1 MTDNNMTDNLTGL
14 FDSPKENSP
23 FVDIF
28 GQNNSQTISEIMV
41 GNSVTNNNTIIKYID
56 MIENKFTP
64 YPNSD
69 EIPVLKIKNED
80 FLVRGE
86 RIESL
91 IHENFPDD
99 DRFNRCKNCKEK
111 KNKFFCENCEK
122 NICENCSKN
131 CQKNR
136 HKLDEL
142 GDLKKEVDIKKRQIK
157 EFLSKLRKDS
167 GENSQLPWDI
177 ALITYIVEKDYN
189 NYFHFQNINESH
201 SYLHTYEEVYNNAFL
216 KIIYAVNEENNLKEQ
231 ERDYKIFGQT
241 FVEKNKDKIYLKING
256 EISDLIEKVKIK
268 NNNKPLEVILI
279 KKPESDISDI
289 SYMFCNCKSNVIK
302 LIEIKNRT
310 KVFLKNV
317 TNISKMFKNCLNLEN
332 IDLFFFKAFEELRV
346 IDSLFSG
353 CEKLNK
359 ITKIEE
365 LVTKSVTKMDKVFNL
380 CKKLNNVSGIEKF
393 ETKNVESFD
402 EMFKDCS
409 SLKEFP
415 DISRW
420 NLEKAKSLKG
430 IFEGCSSLEN
440 LPNIGLWN
448 VGNVISFEEMFEGC
462 SNLMELPKGIV
473 HWNVKNVKNMKKMFS
488 GCMMLGIGNLPDLKN
503 WNLENLE
510 TMDKM
515 FFGCLTIIIREKAT
529 IENLFTFKNI
539 EIISYDNV
547 LG

>member
-23 FVDIF
+23 FLDIF

-41 GNSVTNNNTIIKYID
+41 GNSVTNNNSIIKYID

-142 GDLKKEVDIKKRQIK
+142 GDLKKEVDINKRQIK

-216 KIIYAVNEENNLKEQ
+216 KIIYKW
-231 ERDYKIFGQT
+231 RKI
-241 FVEKNKDKIYLKING
+241 
-256 EISDLIEKVKIK
+256 
-268 NNNKPLEVILI
+268 
-279 KKPESDISDI
+279 
-289 SYMFCNCKSNVIK
+289 
-302 LIEIKNRT
+302 
-310 KVFLKNV
+310 
-317 TNISKMFKNCLNLEN
+317 
-332 IDLFFFKAFEELRV
+332 
-346 IDSLFSG
+346 
-353 CEKLNK
+353 
-359 ITKIEE
+359 
-365 LVTKSVTKMDKVFNL
+365 
-380 CKKLNNVSGIEKF
+380 
-393 ETKNVESFD
+393 
-402 EMFKDCS
+402 
-409 SLKEFP
+409 
-415 DISRW
+415 
-420 NLEKAKSLKG
+420 
-430 IFEGCSSLEN
+430 
-440 LPNIGLWN
+440 
-448 VGNVISFEEMFEGC
+448 
-462 SNLMELPKGIV
+462 
-473 HWNVKNVKNMKKMFS
+473 
-488 GCMMLGIGNLPDLKN
+488 
-503 WNLENLE
+503 
-510 TMDKM
+510 
-515 FFGCLTIIIREKAT
+515 
-529 IENLFTFKNI
+529 
-539 EIISYDNV
+539 
-547 LG
+547 

>member
-99 DRFNRCKNCKEK
+99 DRFNRCKNCGEK
-111 KNKFFCENCEK
+111 KNKFFCKNCEK

-131 CQKNR
+131 CQENR
-136 HKLDEL
+136 HKLDKLE
-142 GDLKKEVDIKKRQIK
+142 GLKKEVDIKKRQIK

-201 SYLHTYEEVYNNAFL
+201 SYLYTYEEVYNNAFL
-216 KIIYAVNEENNLKEQ
+216 KIIYAVNEENNLKEK

-256 EISDLIEKVKIK
+256 EKSELIEKVKIK

-279 KKPESDISDI
+279 KKQESDINDI

-317 TNISKMFKNCLNLEN
+317 TNISKMFKNCSNLEN

-353 CEKLNK
+353 CEKLKFQRLISGNSFK
-359 ITKIEE
+359 EE
-365 LVTKSVTKMDKVFNL
+365 QSLNISSKLSTFFVSNFSIPLTLFNFLQRLNTLSIFLTDFVTSSSIFVILV
-380 CKKLNNVSGIEKF
+380 
-393 ETKNVESFD
+393 
-402 EMFKDCS
+402 
-409 SLKEFP
+409 LKEY
-415 DISRW
+415 
-420 NLEKAKSLKG
+420 LKVV
-430 IFEGCSSLEN
+430 L
-440 LPNIGLWN
+440 LWN
-448 VGNVISFEEMFEGC
+448 IFQ
-462 SNLMELPKGIV
+462 I
-473 HWNVKNVKNMKKMFS
+473 
-488 GCMMLGIGNLPDLKN
+488 
-503 WNLENLE
+503 
-510 TMDKM
+510 
-515 FFGCLTIIIREKAT
+515 
-529 IENLFTFKNI
+529 
-539 EIISYDNV
+539 
-547 LG
+547 

>member
-99 DRFNRCKNCKEK
+99 DRFNRCKNCGEK
-111 KNKFFCENCEK
+111 KNKFFCKNCEK

-131 CQKNR
+131 CQNDR
-136 HKLDEL
+136 HKLDKL

-216 KIIYAVNEENNLKEQ
+216 KIIYAVNEENNLKEK

-256 EISDLIEKVKIK
+256 EKSDLIEKVKIK

-279 KKPESDISDI
+279 KKPKSDINDI

-317 TNISKMFKNCLNLEN
+317 TNISKMFKNCSNLEN

-353 CEKLNK
+353 YEKLNK
-359 ITKIEE
+359 ISKIEE
-365 LVTKSVTKMDKVFNL
+365 LVTKSVRKMDKVFNL

-415 DISRW
+415 DISCW

-430 IFEGCSSLEN
+430 IFEGCSSLEY

-473 HWNVKNVKNMKKMFS
+473 HWNVKKVKNMKKMFS

-515 FFGCLTIIIREKAT
+515 FFGCRTIIIREKAT
-529 IENLFTFKNI
+529 IENLFIFKNI

>member
-99 DRFNRCKNCKEK
+99 DRFNRCKNCGEK
-111 KNKFFCENCEK
+111 KNKFFCKNCEK

-131 CQKNR
+131 CQKDR
-136 HKLDEL
+136 HKLDKL
-142 GDLKKEVDIKKRQIK
+142 GDLKIEVDIKKRQIK

-201 SYLHTYEEVYNNAFL
+201 SYLYTYEEVYNNAFL
-216 KIIYAVNEENNLKEQ
+216 KIIYAVNEENNLKEK

-256 EISDLIEKVKIK
+256 EKSDLIEKVKIK

-317 TNISKMFKNCLNLEN
+317 TNISKMFKNCSNLEN

-515 FFGCLTIIIREKAT
+515 FFGCRTIIIREKAT